1 MTVAEMMDALGAQL
15 SQELAGGGT
24 ANPVV
29 ENLQVVPRMNR
40 NPTGPSIDIYP
51 STPFTETI
59 AYGRGSRMYWFTV
72 RARVNPL
79 DQTGGQDLLLAMMD
93 DGSAESVEEAL
104 RGVKTYA
111 GAKLGDIEGP
121 TEFGSFGDTGK
132 PGDMLG
138 CTWRV
143 ALIP

>member
-1 MTVAEMMDALGAQL
+1 MMDALGAQL
-15 SQELAGGGT
+15 ETLGT
-24 ANPVV
+24 ANPPAI

-51 STPFTETI
+51 ATPFTEVI
-59 AYGRGSRMYWFTV
+59 AYGARHQYWFTV
-72 RARVNPL
+72 RARVNPI
-79 DQTGGQDLLLAMMD
+79 DQNGGQDLLLSMMD
-93 DGSAESVEEAL
+93 DGSDQSVEEAL
-104 RGVKTYA
+104 RAVKTYA

-121 TEFGSFGDTGK
+121 SEYGSYGDTGAT
-132 PGDMLG
+132 GDMLG